1 MKRLALPAL
10 FLSAVASAA
19 SFGGYLEVGR
29 NATLFQGIP
38 LTTTVPSDGQCY
50 VYSAADNDWAPN
62 SCGGGGGG
70 GATGPTGARGAT
82 GATGSNGSAGAAG
95 ATGTTGGTGSNGSAG
110 SAGSTGVTGATG
122 AIGSIGTFN
131 NTSTANGLDVTGSV
145 LTLHAADGTNPG
157 ALTTAAQN
165 IAGAKTFTSTIIAP
179 SGITA
184 GTGNAQTAAGYFQQD
199 TNNFTGINMHGT
211 GTSWSINFPS
221 SSWGLGLNGSNSNVI
236 LMSADKSVSIQP
248 GNAGAGTGI
257 GYGFEAAYPSTS
269 TATTTYAQIL
279 SNAATNPGI
288 YARDRNTT
296 TGILNGFW
304 GVGGS
309 DRVSGGIAFPCSTQT
324 LNSEVCSISIGSQNA
339 GTLTE
344 HFRIASKGQVST
356 GGNPPA
362 AGTCGSSPGA
372 PTGSD
377 NAFKIT
383 SGTGGVATSCA
394 VTLTATPTGGHCD
407 CSDDTASAT
416 LVAVGIISSNTVTIS
431 TYSRT
436 SGLSTAF
443 GASDVFS
450 CGCNLFF

>member
-1 MKRLALPAL
+1 MKTLAAL
-10 FLSAVASAA
+10 LAILLSAQAQAA
-19 SFGGYLEVGR
+19 SF
-29 NATLFQGIP
+29 NWPPQGTP
-38 LTTTVPSDGQCY
+38 
-50 VYSAADNDWAPN
+50 
-62 SCGGGGGG
+62 GG
-70 GATGPTGARGAT
+70 GAMGPTGSIGPTGPSGGPTGAT
-82 GATGSNGSAGAAG
+82 GATGANG
-95 ATGTTGGTGSNGSAG
+95 TNGSNGSNGAVGATGASG
-110 SAGSTGVTGATG
+110 SNGTSGSNGSTGATG
-122 AIGSIGTFN
+122 ATGIGSIGAFSTS
-131 NTSTANGLDVTGSV
+131 STANGLDITAGV

-157 ALTTAAQN
+157 AVTTAAQN
-165 IAGAKTFTSTIIAP
+165 VAGAKTFTSTIIAP

-221 SSWGLGLNGSNSNVI
+221 SNLGLGLNGSNSNVI

-257 GYGFEAAYPSTS
+257 GYGFEVAYPSTS

-279 SNAATNPGI
+279 SKAATNPGI
-288 YARDRNTT
+288 YERDRNSTAS
-296 TGILNGFW
+296 ILNGFW
-304 GVGGS
+304 GVGSS
-309 DRVSGGIAFPCSTQT
+309 DNVSGGIAFPCSTQT
-324 LNSEVCSISIGSQNA
+324 ASSEVCSISMGNQNA

-344 HFRIASKGQVST
+344 HWRLASKGQVST

-377 NAFKIT
+377 NAFKII
-383 SGTGGVATSCA
+383 SGTGGVATSCT

-431 TYSRT
+431 TYGRT
-436 SGLSTAF
+436 TGTATAF

-450 CGCNLFF
+450 CACNFYF